1 MDIEDAATAAKWLKA
16 YKIIPMHYDTFD
28 AINANIR
35 EFINLVEYED
45 KECIPMKPGDE
56 IELS

>member
-1 MDIEDAATAAKWLKA
+1 
-16 YKIIPMHYDTFD
+16 MHYDTFD

-45 KECIPMKPGDE
+45 KECVPMKPGDE
-56 IELS
+56 IDLL